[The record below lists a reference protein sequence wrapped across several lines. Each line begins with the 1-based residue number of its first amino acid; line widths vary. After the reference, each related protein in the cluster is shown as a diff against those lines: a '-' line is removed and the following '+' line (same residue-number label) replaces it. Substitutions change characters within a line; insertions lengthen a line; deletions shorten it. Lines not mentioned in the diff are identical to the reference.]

1 MADRA
6 ISQEALLQGLRDIHL
21 PPEIA
26 GGGIAQMLAALAM
39 GLGFALI
46 IGGILRVFSMR
57 PKRVRP
63 VTLNDRV
70 IAARDLPSDAQ
81 QVALLHLLKDA
92 SPERY
97 QALSKRIYQKGGIP
111 APDVIEQELRVHA

>member
-26 GGGIAQMLAALAM
+26 GGEIAQMQAALAM
-39 GLGFALI
+39 GLGLALI

-111 APDVIEQELRVHA
+111 APELIEQELRDHA

>member
-26 GGGIAQMLAALAM
+26 GGVIAQMLAALAM
-39 GLGFALI
+39 GLGLALI

-70 IAARDLPSDAQ
+70 IATRDLPTDAQ
-81 QVALLHLLKDA
+81 QVALLHLLKDT

-97 QALSKRIYQKGGIP
+97 QALSQHIYEKGGIP
-111 APDVIEQELRVHA
+111 APDVIEQELRDHV

>member
-46 IGGILRVFSMR
+46 IGGVLRAFSTR

-63 VTLNDRV
+63 VTLDDRV
-70 IAARDLPSDAQ
+70 IAARELPSDAQ
-81 QVALLHLLKDA
+81 QVALLHLLKDV

-97 QALSKRIYQKGGIP
+97 QALSRRIYQKGGIP
-111 APDVIEQELRVHA
+111 TPDVIEQELRDHA